1 MSDTVA
7 RLKFLVRVL
16 EQQQQDIRALQP
28 EIRNLPKAPAMTD
41 PTMAQIARDLTH
53 LKWMLG
59 ALIVLEVMVLGKV
72 LSL

>member
-28 EIRNLPKAPAMTD
+28 EIRDLRKD
-41 PTMAQIARDLTH
+41 PTMTDSTFAQIARDVTH

-59 ALIVLEVMVLGKV
+59 ALIVLELLVLGKV